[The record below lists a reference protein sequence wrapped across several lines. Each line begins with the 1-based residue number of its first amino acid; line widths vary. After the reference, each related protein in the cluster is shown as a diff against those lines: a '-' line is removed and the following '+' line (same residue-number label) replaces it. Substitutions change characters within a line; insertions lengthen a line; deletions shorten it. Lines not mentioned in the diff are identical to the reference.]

1 MINKYKLLKDKT
13 VLYVEDD
20 LNLQK
25 NVEEI
30 LGHFFER
37 LFIASNGD
45 EAVDIFIENQ
55 NKIDIIITDIN
66 MPYTDGIT
74 FSKYVREYNKGLP
87 IIIMSAYTDT
97 DYLLDSID
105 LNIIK
110 YITKPFTSK
119 KVTEML
125 DKLLEFFQ
133 LNNKVIIKNNIELD
147 IERRELLVDNKVSKL
162 SKKETI
168 FLKLLS
174 ENALVSYEMMHEYM
188 WDYDT
193 PPSED
198 AIKSFMRKL
207 KKKLPQNLCQ
217 NQHGMGYFLNKE

>member
-1 MINKYKLLKDKT
+1 MIDKYKLLKNKT

-20 LNLQK
+20 LNLQE
-25 NVEEI
+25 NVKEI
-30 LGHFFER
+30 LENFFDR
-37 LFIASNGD
+37 LLIASDGD
-45 EAVDIFIENQ
+45 EASDLFITYQNQ
-55 NKIDIIITDIN
+55 IDLVITDIN
-66 MPYTDGIT
+66 MPNTDGIT
-74 FSKYVREYNKGLP
+74 FCKYIREFDKTLP
-87 IIIMSAYTDT
+87 IIIMSAYTNT

-119 KVTEML
+119 KVTNML

-133 LNNKVIIKNNIELD
+133 LNNRLLLNQGVELEVESGTLF
-147 IERRELLVDNKVSKL
+147 IAEHPIRL

-168 FLKLLS
+168 FLKLLAQ
-174 ENALVSYEMMHEYM
+174 NPLVSYQMMHEYM

-207 KKKLPQNLCQ
+207 KKKLPKDLCK
-217 NQHGMGYFLNKE
+217 NQHGMGYYLNKE